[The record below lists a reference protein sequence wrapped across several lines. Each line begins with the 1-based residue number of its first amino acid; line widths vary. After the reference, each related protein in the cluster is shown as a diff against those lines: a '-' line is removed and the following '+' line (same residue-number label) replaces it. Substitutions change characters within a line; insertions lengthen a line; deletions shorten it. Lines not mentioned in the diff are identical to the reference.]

1 MNGIKEMEYKVQK
14 EYIRVLCNYNE
25 SMESMRLWESQ
36 LGVIID
42 KYRSFLDWENDEDEY
57 VLNQLD
63 ELENNFKF

>member
-1 MNGIKEMEYKVQK
+1 MNGIKEIEYKVQK
-14 EYIRVLCNYNE
+14 EYGRVLCKYNE
-25 SMESMRLWESQ
+25 SMESMMLCESQ